1 MLDKATQEVEPDNP
15 WIKHRKGLTGKLL
28 TPGILLP
35 KRIVRPF
42 WTPATVSI
50 DDKRMVLEGTG
61 RKDLFYFLSGVSLI
75 ICIGGIIVWYMLGA
89 DRSNGQ
95 YITLISLILCLL
107 FYLFAKL
114 TPTSWYKIFDR
125 ETGYFETS
133 RGLPRK
139 RFRVRF
145 SDCEGRLSSGAT
157 YVGSVNYGL
166 HLSCP
171 GTGGFHL
178 MELSASGADYLLG
191 YWSFLVQYMDKSNPL
206 PDVKGLSDYPNREP
220 GLGSWQDWE
229 EREKQIDFV
238 DPYVEWL
245 RELERNPNLDLAN
258 IGKSKTTH
266 YFVIFVILTVFF
278 ISISCL
284 FFLLYYLNH

>member
-1 MLDKATQEVEPDNP
+1 MLDKATQEIETNNP
-15 WIKHRKGLTGKLL
+15 WIKHRNGLTGKLL

-35 KRIVRPF
+35 KRVVRPF
-42 WTPATVSI
+42 WTPAMVSI
-50 DDKRMVLEGTG
+50 DDKRMVLEGIG
-61 RKDLFYFLSGVSLI
+61 KRDGLQMLSGFSLLGAGTTGFLGLFAGDEFPELYYSAIIGLVLSLI
-75 ICIGGIIVWYMLGA
+75 
-89 DRSNGQ
+89 
-95 YITLISLILCLL
+95 
-107 FYLFAKL
+107 FYLWYKR
-114 TPTSWYKIFDR
+114 TPVSWYKIFDR

-178 MELSASGADYLLG
+178 MELSASGTDLLLG
-191 YWSFLVQYMDKSNPL
+191 YWSFLVQYMDKSKPL

-220 GLGSWQDWE
+220 GLGSWQGWE

-238 DPYVEWL
+238 DPYIEWL

-266 YFVIFVILTVFF
+266 YAVIYMILTVFF

-284 FFLLYYLNH
+284 FYLLYYLTH

>member
-1 MLDKATQEVEPDNP
+1 MLDETTQEIESDNP
-15 WIKHRKGLTGKLL
+15 WIQHRKGLTGKLL

-42 WTPATVSI
+42 WTPTTVSI
-50 DDKRMVLEGTG
+50 DNKRVVIEGMG
-61 RKDLFYFLSGVSLI
+61 KRDFLSLLSGLSLVIGGSVLLVWFLANTGFTTDFYIALVFLALSLI
-75 ICIGGIIVWYMLGA
+75 
-89 DRSNGQ
+89 
-95 YITLISLILCLL
+95 
-107 FYLFAKL
+107 FYLGYKR
-114 TPTSWYKIFDR
+114 TPASWYKIFDR

-157 YVGSVNYGL
+157 YVGSINYGL

-178 MELSASGADYLLG
+178 MELSASSTDLLLG
-191 YWSFLVQYMDKSNPL
+191 YWSFLVQYMDKSKPL
-206 PDVKGLSDYPNREP
+206 PDVKGLSNYPNREP
-220 GLGSWQDWE
+220 GLGSWQEWE

-238 DPYVEWL
+238 DPYIEWL

-258 IGKSKTTH
+258 IGKSKATH
-266 YFVIFVILTVFF
+266 YAAIYMILAVFF

-284 FFLLYYLNH
+284 FYLIYYLNH